1 MRGGNLVII
10 DYNLKLI
17 SKSNE
22 KLRSRFG
29 KYFKSEKFRDF
40 EAHVKSITRAKY
52 PDFELLTG
60 NLSFTVTI
68 YFKNK
73 KHCDVV
79 NAGKSLTDS
88 LEGILYRNDKQ
99 ILDFHAI
106 VKSENFHKDCF
117 TIFIERY

>member
-1 MRGGNLVII
+1 MLII
-10 DYNLKLI
+10 LDFPFKLI

-22 KLRSRFG
+22 KLQSRFG
-29 KYFKSEKFRDF
+29 KYFKSEKFREF
-40 EAHVKSITRAKY
+40 EAHVRSVARDKY
-52 PDFELLTG
+52 PNFELLTG
-60 NLSFTVTI
+60 NLGFTVAI
-68 YFKNK
+68 YYKNK

-88 LEGILYRNDKQ
+88 LEGILYKNDKQ

-106 VKSENFHKDCF
+106 VKSEDWKTDSF